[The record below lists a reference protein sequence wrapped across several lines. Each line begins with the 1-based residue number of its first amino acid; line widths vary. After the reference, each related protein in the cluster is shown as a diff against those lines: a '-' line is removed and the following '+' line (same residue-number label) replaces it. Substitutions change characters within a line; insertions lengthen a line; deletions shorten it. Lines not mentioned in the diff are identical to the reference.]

1 MVICALVVAIS
12 LGDREPSYKGKR
24 LSEWVEIYEHDAEG
38 EARSADTPACRAAVE
53 AVRHM
58 SDKVLPRALKL
69 IRYEKPNWK
78 NEVERAMEH
87 RLDVRSWCPVW
98 IWHPFYGE
106 PSNEGLVYFQM
117 LGPEASAAV
126 PELVRTINKGK
137 APRFLAPVSD
147 RAMYALSCIGKE
159 GLPPLMEMLADPRS
173 PYRRRAVYAIK
184 DMNHQPEVALPA
196 LPLLIESLNDTDSEV
211 ASAAAMA
218 LGNLAMVADTS
229 VRALAGSLQNPDDY
243 VRRCAAESL
252 EKFRENARAAMP
264 ALLNA
269 LRDPDDA
276 VRRAVTNALEQIAPD
291 ILEKSR

>member
-1 MVICALVVAIS
+1 
-12 LGDREPSYKGKR
+12 
-24 LSEWVEIYEHDAEG
+24 
-38 EARSADTPACRAAVE
+38 
-53 AVRHM
+53 
-58 SDKVLPRALKL
+58 
-69 IRYEKPNWK
+69 
-78 NEVERAMEH
+78 
-87 RLDVRSWCPVW
+87 
-98 IWHPFYGE
+98 
-106 PSNEGLVYFQM
+106 
-117 LGPEASAAV
+117 
-126 PELVRTINKGK
+126 
-137 APRFLAPVSD
+137 
-147 RAMYALSCIGKE
+147 MYALSCIGKE